1 MRLVRHTSSGRV
13 WVGERRTTFRN
24 RRKSEGL
31 RYDPAMSLAE
41 VVGDLLQ
48 LQNLARDEEDPD
60 RRRSL
65 DGLRA
70 HVARRERGAKVSE
83 AAEILGISQPTVR
96 AWIDSAILTAVPAA
110 KPVRID
116 VLALAE
122 TKRALDLIRDHVDDR
137 PLLIRVMR
145 ILRDRAALAGSEEGF
160 ADLRE
165 GRTAPLGE
173 DLVAE
178 IAELHARDTRRRSK
192 SR

>member
-1 MRLVRHTSSGRV
+1 
-13 WVGERRTTFRN
+13 
-24 RRKSEGL
+24 
-31 RYDPAMSLAE
+31 MSLAE
-41 VVGDLLQ
+41 VVGDLLE
-48 LQNLARDEEDPD
+48 LQNLAQDEENPE

-65 DGLRA
+65 DDLRV

-96 AWIDSAILTAVPAA
+96 AWIDSAILTAVPGAE
-110 KPVRID
+110 PVRID

-137 PLLIRVMR
+137 PLLIHVMR

-165 GRTAPLGE
+165 GRTVPLGE
-173 DLVAE
+173 DLAGE
-178 IAELHARDTRRRSK
+178 IAELHARETRRRSK